1 MVIHHKCYVYIFIW
15 YSPFTFSCLYLPPC
29 LSGCLDMVAIE
40 GQFTFTAE
48 RPQLNCAVFFIGEP
62 SDIISIEYDSVNID
76 CRGGDFI
83 KVKCSHMHI
92 HNSSPT
98 HLTPML
104 FCSLEHKKECNS
116 SADTYFIIQNSRCVY
131 VDICTV
137 FKLWI
142 VHYKPG

>member
-1 MVIHHKCYVYIFIW
+1 MYV
-15 YSPFTFSCLYLPPC
+15 PQC

-83 KVKCSHMHI
+83 KVNDHTRKQFNI
-92 HNSSPT
+92 HKPISYSKDRQVR
-98 HLTPML
+98 L
-104 FCSLEHKKECNS
+104 SL
-116 SADTYFIIQNSRCVY
+116 SRS
-131 VDICTV
+131 
-137 FKLWI
+137 
-142 VHYKPG
+142 

>member
-1 MVIHHKCYVYIFIW
+1 
-15 YSPFTFSCLYLPPC
+15 
-29 LSGCLDMVAIE
+29 MVAIE

-83 KVKCSHMHI
+83 KVNTCTYTI
-92 HNSSPT
+92 HHPQQ
-98 HLTPML
+98 LTSML

-116 SADTYFIIQNSRCVY
+116 SADTYFIIQNSVCVY
-131 VDICTV
+131 VYICTV
-137 FKLWI
+137 FKL
-142 VHYKPG
+142 